1 MRISK
6 SANRKLQIANCKS
19 QMNQSSSF
27 QPSISNTQYPI
38 LLTGIAGF
46 IAGRLAERLLRE
58 RAPVRGLA
66 RRPAAA
72 GWLASQGVEVVQ
84 GDLLDPESVARAVQ
98 GCRAVVHA
106 AAWTGGAG
114 LSPDLAW
121 RTNVEG
127 TANVLAAAKA
137 GGGERFVYI
146 SSVAVY
152 GLNRAAL
159 IDESMPTPPVGQ
171 LYPDSK
177 IAAEGL
183 VRESGLPYVIVR
195 PASTYGP
202 RGDAWTV
209 GPIEQIRR
217 GRLVLLG
224 RDNGLVT
231 PGYIDNVVD
240 GLWLALTHP
249 AAVGETFNLCDD
261 RAVTYREFYLAYARM
276 LGRESLPVL
285 PGWVTRLAR
294 SGPAN
299 LLRRLLGKPPIGPWS
314 LHFRRNPSQ
323 FSVEK
328 ARRMLGYAPQVDFAV
343 GMRRTEAWLREAGH
357 L

>member
-1 MRISK
+1 
-6 SANRKLQIANCKS
+6 
-19 QMNQSSSF
+19 MNQPANQPTSFQLPASSF
-27 QPSISNTQYPI
+27 QAPT
-38 LLTGIAGF
+38 LLTGVNGF
-46 IAGRLAERLLRE
+46 IAGHLAERLLRE
-58 RAPVRGLA
+58 GVPVRGLA
-66 RRPAAA
+66 RRPAAT
-72 GWLASQGVEVVQ
+72 GWLASQGVEVVE
-84 GDLLDPESVARAVQ
+84 GDLLDAESVVRAVH
-98 GCRAVVHA
+98 GCDVVVHA

-114 LSPDLAW
+114 LSPELAW
-121 RTNVEG
+121 RTNVQG
-127 TANVLAAAKA
+127 TANVLDAAGAA
-137 GGGERFVYI
+137 GVERFIYI

-159 IDESMPTPPVGQ
+159 IDETMATPPVGQ

-177 IAAEGL
+177 IAAEAL
-183 VRESGLPYVIVR
+183 VRQSSLPCVIVR

-224 RDNGLVT
+224 RDAGLVT

-276 LGRESLPVL
+276 LGRERLPVL
-285 PGWVTRLAR
+285 PGWIAGWAR
-294 SGPAN
+294 SAPAN
-299 LLRRLLGKPPIGPWS
+299 LLRRLLGKPAVGPWS

-328 ARRMLGYAPQVDFAV
+328 AKRLLGYAPQVDFAE
-343 GMRRTEAWLREAGH
+343 GMRRTEAWLRAAGY
-357 L
+357 LSGRG